1 MPSRQKSRKS
11 SKKCPRGSIA
21 VKARRSASGKL
32 VRSHCRKLSSRK
44 RVSKVSYR
52 KRVSKSSPRRKSK
65 LKVKMGFHGL
75 THRTRK

>member
-1 MPSRQKSRKS
+1 MPSRQKTRKS

-44 RVSKVSYR
+44 RVSK
-52 KRVSKSSPRRKSK
+52 SSPRRKSK